1 MAKEDYA
8 ENLFQSIDTIIG
20 ERIKNL
26 PYDHTI
32 VATIVDAKNA
42 YLGAYQVTTDN
53 YTIFTAYSDVKT
65 YNKHDRVYV
74 RIVDTNYN
82 RFKVITGK
90 YIEQVNIKNI
100 TDSDIITYTIQ
111 NSSETLNI
119 NKEFAAQG
127 YYLEIRDNPNDS
139 SIITDYPPDSE
150 NLLSYSLEV
159 RFFRL
164 GVENDTFIAFPIY
177 NYSYMYGINNG
188 TSVFDYNKILEGQY
202 NMASAERIVSSESDT
217 SRLINVS
224 FTPIHQTAQQY
235 VSIRCY
241 TTLPSGIIIR
251 SNVYIIK
258 SNIQLSKQYRHFNLI
273 VDNDQFFVFNAKGKR
288 INNNN
293 ISTQLT
299 IKYLNTLDPMAKFT
313 VGDQIT
319 ITSSQANQ
327 SMFQSLNLQ
336 WNGLDNSDTAV
347 AQITL
352 KDQNS
357 ATLNTSFL
365 VETLTFTI
373 TKDNVDYIITKD
385 FYFGYQQIDSIT
397 ADNYIKLFID
407 NDNILNYL
415 KLNIGNL
422 LTTEIINNALSM
434 NLGGKSLKADGTWD
448 GTAASAA
455 FATTAATATTA
466 DKLTTPVG
474 TNDTPIYIA
483 QDGTPTALTA
493 SIGSAT
499 QPVYLT
505 AGTITPIDQISINS
519 TNYDIVAAIN
529 KIINALT
536 NNVELQSNHT
546 LWQNT

>member
-53 YTIFTAYSDVKT
+53 YTTFTAYSDVKT

-202 NMASAERIVSSESDT
+202 NMASAERIVSSESDA
-217 SRLINVS
+217 SRLIDVS

-313 VGDQIT
+313 TGDQII

-466 DKLTTPVG
+466 DKLTNPVG

>member
-53 YTIFTAYSDVKT
+53 YTTFTAYSDVKT
-65 YNKHDRVYV
+65 YNKYDRVYV

-111 NSSETLNI
+111 NSNETLNI

-202 NMASAERIVSSESDT
+202 NMASAERIVSSESDA
-217 SRLINVS
+217 SRLIDVS

-273 VDNDQFFVFNAKGKR
+273 IDNDQFFVFNAKGKR

-313 VGDQIT
+313 TGDQIT

-466 DKLTTPVG
+466 DKLTNPVG

>member
-53 YTIFTAYSDVKT
+53 YTTFTAYSDVKT

-111 NSSETLNI
+111 NSNETLNI

-202 NMASAERIVSSESDT
+202 NMASAERIVSSESDA
-217 SRLINVS
+217 SRLIDVS

-313 VGDQIT
+313 TGDQIT

-466 DKLTTPVG
+466 NKLTNPVG

>member
-217 SRLINVS
+217 SRLIDVS

-313 VGDQIT
+313 TGDQIT

>member
-53 YTIFTAYSDVKT
+53 YTTFTAYSDVKT

-217 SRLINVS
+217 SRLIDVS

-313 VGDQIT
+313 TGDQIT

-336 WNGLDNSDTAV
+336 WNGLNNSDTAV

-407 NDNILNYL
+407 NDNVLNYL

-422 LTTEIINNALSM
+422 LTTEIINNTLSM

-466 DKLTTPVG
+466 DKFTTPVG

>member
-53 YTIFTAYSDVKT
+53 YTTFTAYSDVKT

-111 NSSETLNI
+111 NSNETLNI

-202 NMASAERIVSSESDT
+202 NMASAERIVSSESDA
-217 SRLINVS
+217 SRLIDVS

-313 VGDQIT
+313 TGDQIT

-336 WNGLDNSDTAV
+336 WNGLNNSDTVV

-466 DKLTTPVG
+466 DKLTNPVG

-519 TNYDIVAAIN
+519 TNYDIVTAIN

>member
-373 TKDNVDYIITKD
+373 TKDNVDYIITL
-385 FYFGYQQIDSIT
+385 IM
-397 ADNYIKLFID
+397 
-407 NDNILNYL
+407 
-415 KLNIGNL
+415 
-422 LTTEIINNALSM
+422 II
-434 NLGGKSLKADGTWD
+434 
-448 GTAASAA
+448 
-455 FATTAATATTA
+455 F
-466 DKLTTPVG
+466 
-474 TNDTPIYIA
+474 
-483 QDGTPTALTA
+483 
-493 SIGSAT
+493 
-499 QPVYLT
+499 
-505 AGTITPIDQISINS
+505 
-519 TNYDIVAAIN
+519 
-529 KIINALT
+529 
-536 NNVELQSNHT
+536 
-546 LWQNT
+546 

>member
-53 YTIFTAYSDVKT
+53 YTTFTAYSDVKT

-82 RFKVITGK
+82 RFKVIIGK

-202 NMASAERIVSSESDT
+202 NMASAERIVSSESDA
-217 SRLINVS
+217 SRLIDVS

-313 VGDQIT
+313 TGDQIT

-466 DKLTTPVG
+466 DKLTNPVG

>member
-53 YTIFTAYSDVKT
+53 YTTFTAYSDVKT

-217 SRLINVS
+217 SRLIDVS

-313 VGDQIT
+313 AGDQIT

-385 FYFGYQQIDSIT
+385 FYFGYQQIDSII

-455 FATTAATATTA
+455 FATTAAMATTA

-483 QDGTPTALTA
+483 QDGTPTASTA

-505 AGTITPIDQISINS
+505 TGTITPIDQISINS

>member
-53 YTIFTAYSDVKT
+53 YTTFTAYSDVKT

-217 SRLINVS
+217 SRLIDVS

-313 VGDQIT
+313 TGDQIT

>member
-53 YTIFTAYSDVKT
+53 YTTFTAYSDIKT

-202 NMASAERIVSSESDT
+202 NMASAERIVSSELDA
-217 SRLINVS
+217 SRLIDVS

-293 ISTQLT
+293 IFTQLT

-313 VGDQIT
+313 TGDQIT

-336 WNGLDNSDTAV
+336 WNGLNNSDTAV

-407 NDNILNYL
+407 NDNVLNYL

>member
-53 YTIFTAYSDVKT
+53 YTTFTAYSDVKT

-217 SRLINVS
+217 SRLIDVS

-313 VGDQIT
+313 TGDQIT

-336 WNGLDNSDTAV
+336 WNGLNNSDTAV

-407 NDNILNYL
+407 NDNVLNYL

-422 LTTEIINNALSM
+422 LTTEIINNTLSM